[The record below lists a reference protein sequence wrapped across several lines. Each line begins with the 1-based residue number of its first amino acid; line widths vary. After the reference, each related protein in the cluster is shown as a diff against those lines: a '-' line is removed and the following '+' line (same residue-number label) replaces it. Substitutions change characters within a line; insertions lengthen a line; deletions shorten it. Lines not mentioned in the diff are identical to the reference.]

1 MARVSKRVQMYTK
14 GKASKGYWG
23 TQELH
28 DTLWEIYT
36 THKSWGDE
44 WYNKVRVCSYESAK
58 VLLAIHGKGEC
69 RNKAL
74 DIIDELMERGDE

>member
-1 MARVSKRVQMYTK
+1 MARVSVRVQMCSK
-14 GKASKGYWG
+14 GKADKGFWG
-23 TQELH
+23 TQELK

-44 WYNKVRVCSYESAK
+44 WYNKVRLGAYESAK
-58 VLLAIHGKGEC
+58 VLLALNGKGDC

-74 DIIDELMERGDE
+74 DIIDELMERGC